1 MDEIIDYIKYF
12 LTYGQETVAQQ
23 IGYTSDE
30 LAWQHYKVVVVPGKN
45 ILTGTRKEWTE
56 PDFQISPTAEKQGE
70 YIDEFGDRMG
80 GPHFRKPVLFS
91 NRIWP

>member
-45 ILTGTRKEWTE
+45 ILTGARKEWTE
-56 PDFQISPTAEKQGE
+56 PDFHVSPTAEKQ
-70 YIDEFGDRMG
+70 
-80 GPHFRKPVLFS
+80 
-91 NRIWP
+91 